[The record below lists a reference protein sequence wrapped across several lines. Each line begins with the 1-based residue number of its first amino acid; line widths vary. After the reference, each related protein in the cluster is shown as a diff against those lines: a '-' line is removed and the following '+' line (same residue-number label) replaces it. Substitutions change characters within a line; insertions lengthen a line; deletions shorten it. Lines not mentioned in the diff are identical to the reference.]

1 GMVLSRTIF
10 SPNGLELFRKGR
22 ILSNK
27 DVHAVLNIENMS
39 GRKLEIFV
47 MDNQAQDY
55 SNPFMHKDLDLKE
68 ISILLGDIDVNNL

>member
-1 GMVLSRTIF
+1 MSNLF
-10 SPNGLELFRKGR
+10 LFDLELVLAED
-22 ILSNK
+22 I
-27 DVHAVLNIENMS
+27 HAVLNIENMS

-68 ISILLGDIDVNNL
+68 ISILLGDIDINNL